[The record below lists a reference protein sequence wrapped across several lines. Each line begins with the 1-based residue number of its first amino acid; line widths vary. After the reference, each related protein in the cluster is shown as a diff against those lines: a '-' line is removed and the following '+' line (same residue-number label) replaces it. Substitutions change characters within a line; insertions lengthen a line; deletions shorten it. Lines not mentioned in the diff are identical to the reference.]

1 MKTLP
6 IIFFGS
12 SEFSVYVLKEFLKE
26 YKPVLVVT
34 LKGKPKGRGLKLQPN
49 VVFEFCLKEKLNVI
63 ELTRTDAD
71 HTRTN
76 ADSIYPNN
84 NRINYP
90 NKRPNNESFGCNSGK
105 VFGQN
110 SGNNVSNVSLRKSA
124 FSLRE
129 SASWENFKNSLNLI
143 KPIAGIIAGFGKI
156 IPKEIIESFPKG
168 ILNVH
173 PSLLPKYRG
182 PNPIR
187 EVILN
192 GEKETGVTIFLID
205 ELVDHGPILKQ
216 EKIELLG
223 NETYLELE
231 EKLGKLGGKV
241 LREIIVDYLDGK
253 IKAIPQDES
262 QATYTKK
269 ISKEDGSLSFDEGY
283 EIWQRKIRAL
293 NPWPSTYIKIHPAPE
308 QSTVRGKHPAPESYT
323 RAKHDIGSRTV
334 LRSGSGQSTVRGKH
348 QKESSHISPP
358 TSNFYLLK
366 IFKVEKLDERN
377 LPKEILKKNVGE
389 FFEMKNDLGLRLKD
403 AFVILQE
410 VQLEG
415 RKKMSGR
422 EFLNG
427 FRKILNIK

>member
-1 MKTLP
+1 MSTPYNEKQYFVCVSLRPVCVSLSLKMKTLP

-34 LKGKPKGRGLKLQPN
+34 LKGKPRGRGLKLQPN
-49 VVFEFCLKEKLNVI
+49 LVFDFCLKEKLNVI

-71 HTRTN
+71 YTRTN
-76 ADSIYPNN
+76 ADKT
-84 NRINYP
+84 RI
-90 NKRPNNESFGCNSGK
+90 RHELNELDTNGVIRDEFDTIRDKFVDKNIE
-105 VFGQN
+105 
-110 SGNNVSNVSLRKSA
+110 
-124 FSLRE
+124 SLRE

-156 IPKEIIESFPKG
+156 ISKEIIDSFPKG

-216 EKIELLG
+216 EKIELFG

-241 LREIIVDYLDGK
+241 LREIIIDYSDGK

-262 QATYTKK
+262 KATYTKK
-269 ISKEDGSLSFDEGY
+269 ISKENGFLSFNEDY

-293 NPWPSTYIKIHPAPE
+293 NPWPGTYIKI
-308 QSTVRGKHPAPESYT
+308 
-323 RAKHDIGSRTV
+323 
-334 LRSGSGQSTVRGKH
+334 L
-348 QKESSHISPP
+348 ISKSEIP
-358 TSNFYLLK
+358 NNYKILK
-366 IFKVEKLDERN
+366 IFRIEKLDEKS

-389 FFEMKNDLGLRLKD
+389 FFEIKNDLGLRLKD

>member
-26 YKPVLVVT
+26 HKPVLVLT
-34 LKGKPKGRGLKLQPN
+34 LKGKPKGRSLKIQPN
-49 VVFEFCLKEKLNVI
+49 VVFEFCLKKKLNVI
-63 ELTRTDAD
+63 EFENWD
-71 HTRTN
+71 
-76 ADSIYPNN
+76 
-84 NRINYP
+84 
-90 NKRPNNESFGCNSGK
+90 
-105 VFGQN
+105 
-110 SGNNVSNVSLRKSA
+110 
-124 FSLRE
+124 
-129 SASWENFKNSLNLI
+129 NFKNSLNLI
-143 KPIAGIIAGFGKI
+143 KPTAGVIAGFGKI
-156 IPKEIIESFPKG
+156 IPKEIIDSFPKQM
-168 ILNVH
+168 LNVH

-223 NETYLELE
+223 DETYLELE

-241 LREIIVDYLDGK
+241 LKEIIIDYLDGK
-253 IKAIPQDES
+253 IKAVPQDES
-262 QATYTKK
+262 KATYTTK
-269 ISKEDGSLSFDEGY
+269 ISKEDGFLSFDEGY

-308 QSTVRGKHPAPESYT
+308 QSTVRGKH
-323 RAKHDIGSRTV
+323 
-334 LRSGSGQSTVRGKH
+334 
-348 QKESSHISPP
+348 QKESSHISPL

-366 IFKVEKLDERN
+366 IFKIEKLDERN

-389 FFEMKNDLGLRLKD
+389 FVVIKNDLGLRLKD

-427 FRKILNIK
+427 FRKILNIR

>member
-26 YKPVLVVT
+26 YIPILVLT
-34 LKGKPKGRGLKLQPN
+34 LKGKPKGRGLKIQPN

-63 ELTRTDAD
+63 ELEDWD
-71 HTRTN
+71 
-76 ADSIYPNN
+76 
-84 NRINYP
+84 
-90 NKRPNNESFGCNSGK
+90 
-105 VFGQN
+105 
-110 SGNNVSNVSLRKSA
+110 
-124 FSLRE
+124 
-129 SASWENFKNSLNLI
+129 NFKNSLNLI
-143 KPIAGIIAGFGKI
+143 KPIAGVIAGFGKI
-156 IPKEIIESFPKG
+156 IPKEIIDSFPKG

-192 GEKETGVTIFLID
+192 GEKETGMTIFLVD
-205 ELVDHGPILKQ
+205 ELIDHGPILKQ
-216 EKIELLG
+216 EKIELSG
-223 NETYLELE
+223 DETYLELE

-241 LREIIVDYLDGK
+241 LREIIIDYLDGK
-253 IKAIPQDES
+253 IKTTPQDES
-262 QATYTKK
+262 KATYTKK
-269 ISKEDGSLSFDEGY
+269 ISKEDGFLSFDEGY

-308 QSTVRGKHPAPESYT
+308 QSTVRGKN
-323 RAKHDIGSRTV
+323 
-334 LRSGSGQSTVRGKH
+334 
-348 QKESSHISPP
+348 QKESSHIPPP

-366 IFKVEKLDERN
+366 IFKIEKLDERS

-403 AFVILQE
+403 AFVILKE

-427 FRKILNIK
+427 FRKILNIN

>member
-1 MKTLP
+1 MKILP

-26 YKPVLVVT
+26 YRPILVLT
-34 LKGKPKGRGLKLQPN
+34 LKGKPKGRGLKIQPN

-63 ELTRTDAD
+63 ELEDWD
-71 HTRTN
+71 
-76 ADSIYPNN
+76 
-84 NRINYP
+84 
-90 NKRPNNESFGCNSGK
+90 
-105 VFGQN
+105 
-110 SGNNVSNVSLRKSA
+110 
-124 FSLRE
+124 
-129 SASWENFKNSLNLI
+129 NFKNSLNLI
-143 KPIAGIIAGFGKI
+143 KPIAGVIAGFGKI
-156 IPKEIIESFPKG
+156 IPKEIIDSFPKG

-192 GEKETGVTIFLID
+192 GEKETGVTIFLVD
-205 ELVDHGPILKQ
+205 ELIDHGPILKQ
-216 EKIELLG
+216 EKIELSG
-223 NETYLELE
+223 DETYLELE

-241 LREIIVDYLDGK
+241 LREIIIDYLEGK
-253 IKAIPQDES
+253 MKTIPQDES
-262 QATYTKK
+262 KATYTKK
-269 ISKEDGSLSFDEGY
+269 ISKEDGFLSFDEGY

-308 QSTVRGKHPAPESYT
+308 QSTVRGKH
-323 RAKHDIGSRTV
+323 
-334 LRSGSGQSTVRGKH
+334 
-348 QKESSHISPP
+348 QKESSHISPL

-366 IFKVEKLDERN
+366 IFEIEKLNEKS

-389 FFEMKNDLGLRLKD
+389 FFVIKNDLGLRLKD
-403 AFVILQE
+403 AFVIVKE

-427 FRKILNIK
+427 FRKLLI

>member
-26 YKPVLVVT
+26 YRPFLVLT
-34 LKGKPKGRGLKLQPN
+34 LKGKPKGRGLKIQPN
-49 VVFEFCLKEKLNVI
+49 IVFEFCLKEKLNVI
-63 ELTRTDAD
+63 EFE
-71 HTRTN
+71 N
-76 ADSIYPNN
+76 
-84 NRINYP
+84 
-90 NKRPNNESFGCNSGK
+90 
-105 VFGQN
+105 
-110 SGNNVSNVSLRKSA
+110 
-124 FSLRE
+124 
-129 SASWENFKNSLNLI
+129 WENFKNSLNLI
-143 KPIAGIIAGFGKI
+143 KPTAGVIAGFGKI
-156 IPKEIIESFPKG
+156 IPKEIIDSFPKG

-187 EVILN
+187 EVILHN
-192 GEKETGVTIFLID
+192 EKETGVTIFLID
-205 ELVDHGPILKQ
+205 ELIDHGPILKQ
-216 EKIELLG
+216 EKIGLLG
-223 NETYLELE
+223 DETYLELE

-241 LREIIVDYLDGK
+241 LREIIIDYLDGK
-253 IKAIPQDES
+253 IKTIPQDES
-262 QATYTKK
+262 KATYTKK
-269 ISKEDGSLSFDEGY
+269 ISKEDGFLSFDEGY
-283 EIWQRKIRAL
+283 ETWQRKIRAF
-293 NPWPSTYIKIHPAPE
+293 NPWPSTYIKIHSAPE

-323 RAKHDIGSRTV
+323 RAELGIGSRTV
-334 LRSGSGQSTVRGKH
+334 LRSGSRQSTVRDKH

-366 IFKVEKLDERN
+366 IFKIEKLDEKS

>member
-6 IIFFGS
+6 VVFFGS

-26 YKPVLVVT
+26 YKPVLVLT

-49 VVFEFCLKEKLNVI
+49 VVFEFCLKEKLNVV
-63 ELTRTDAD
+63 EFE
-71 HTRTN
+71 N
-76 ADSIYPNN
+76 
-84 NRINYP
+84 
-90 NKRPNNESFGCNSGK
+90 
-105 VFGQN
+105 
-110 SGNNVSNVSLRKSA
+110 
-124 FSLRE
+124 
-129 SASWENFKNSLNLI
+129 WENFKNSLNLI
-143 KPIAGIIAGFGKI
+143 KPIAGVIAGFGKI
-156 IPKEIIESFPKG
+156 IPKEIIDSFPKG

-187 EVILN
+187 EVILY
-192 GEKETGVTIFLID
+192 GEKETGVTIFLVD
-205 ELVDHGPILKQ
+205 ELIDHGPILKQ
-216 EKIELLG
+216 EKIELSG

-241 LREIIVDYLDGK
+241 LREIIIDYLDGK
-253 IKAIPQDES
+253 IKTIPQDES
-262 QATYTKK
+262 KATYTKK
-269 ISKEDGSLSFDEGY
+269 ISKEDGFLSFDEGY

-308 QSTVRGKHPAPESYT
+308 QSTVRGKH
-323 RAKHDIGSRTV
+323 
-334 LRSGSGQSTVRGKH
+334 

-358 TSNFYLLK
+358 TSNFYWLK
-366 IFKVEKLDERN
+366 IFKIEKLDERN

-389 FFEMKNDLGLRLKD
+389 FFVIKNDLGLRLKD

-427 FRKILNIK
+427 FRKILNIN

>member
-12 SEFSVYVLKEFLKE
+12 SEFSVYVLKKFLKE
-26 YKPVLVVT
+26 YKPVLVLT
-34 LKGKPKGRGLKLQPN
+34 LKGKPKGRGLKVQPN

-63 ELTRTDAD
+63 ELENWD
-71 HTRTN
+71 
-76 ADSIYPNN
+76 
-84 NRINYP
+84 
-90 NKRPNNESFGCNSGK
+90 
-105 VFGQN
+105 
-110 SGNNVSNVSLRKSA
+110 
-124 FSLRE
+124 
-129 SASWENFKNSLNLI
+129 NFKNSLNLI
-143 KPIAGIIAGFGKI
+143 KPTAGIIAGFGKI
-156 IPKEIIESFPKG
+156 IPKEIIEFFPKG

-187 EVILN
+187 EVILHN
-192 GEKETGVTIFLID
+192 EKETGATIFLID
-205 ELVDHGPILKQ
+205 DLVDHGPISKQ
-216 EKIELLG
+216 EKIELFG

-241 LREIIVDYLDGK
+241 LREIIIDYLDGK
-253 IKAIPQDES
+253 IKPVPQDES
-262 QATYTKK
+262 KATYTKK
-269 ISKEDGSLSFDEGY
+269 ISKEDGFLSFDEGY

-308 QSTVRGKHPAPESYT
+308 FYT
-323 RAKHDIGSRTV
+323 RAKLGIGSRTV
-334 LRSGSGQSTVRGKH
+334 LSSGSGQSTVRSKN
-348 QKESSHISPP
+348 QKESSHIPPP

-366 IFKVEKLDERN
+366 IFKIEKLEERS

-410 VQLEG
+410 VQIEG

>member
-26 YKPVLVVT
+26 YRPFLVLT
-34 LKGKPKGRGLKLQPN
+34 LKGKPKGRGLKIQPN

-63 ELTRTDAD
+63 EFE
-71 HTRTN
+71 N
-76 ADSIYPNN
+76 
-84 NRINYP
+84 
-90 NKRPNNESFGCNSGK
+90 
-105 VFGQN
+105 
-110 SGNNVSNVSLRKSA
+110 
-124 FSLRE
+124 
-129 SASWENFKNSLNLI
+129 WENFKNSLNLI
-143 KPIAGIIAGFGKI
+143 KPTAGIIAGFGKI
-156 IPKEIIESFPKG
+156 IPKEIIDSFPKG

-187 EVILN
+187 EVILHN
-192 GEKETGVTIFLID
+192 EKETGVTIFLID

-216 EKIELLG
+216 EKIGLFG

-241 LREIIVDYLDGK
+241 LREIIINYLDGK
-253 IKAIPQDES
+253 IKAIPQDEGK
-262 QATYTKK
+262 ATYTKK
-269 ISKEDGSLSFDEGY
+269 ISKEDGFLSFDEGY

-308 QSTVRGKHPAPESYT
+308 QSTVRGKH
-323 RAKHDIGSRTV
+323 
-334 LRSGSGQSTVRGKH
+334 

-366 IFKVEKLDERN
+366 IFKIEKLDEKN

-389 FFEMKNDLGLRLKD
+389 FFAIKNDLGLRLKD

-427 FRKILNIK
+427 FRKILNIS

>member
-6 IIFFGS
+6 IVFFGS

-26 YKPVLVVT
+26 YKPVLVLT
-34 LKGKPKGRGLKLQPN
+34 LKEKPKGRGLELQPN

-63 ELTRTDAD
+63 EF
-71 HTRTN
+71 
-76 ADSIYPNN
+76 
-84 NRINYP
+84 
-90 NKRPNNESFGCNSGK
+90 E
-105 VFGQN
+105 
-110 SGNNVSNVSLRKSA
+110 
-124 FSLRE
+124 
-129 SASWENFKNSLNLI
+129 SWENFKKSLNLI
-143 KPIAGIIAGFGKI
+143 KPEAGIIAGFGKI

-187 EVILN
+187 EVILD

-205 ELVDHGPILKQ
+205 DLVDHGPILKQ
-216 EKIELLG
+216 EKIELSG
-223 NETYLELE
+223 DETYLELD

-241 LREIIVDYLDGK
+241 LREIIIDYLDGK
-253 IKAIPQDES
+253 IKAVPQDES
-262 QATYTKK
+262 KATYTKK
-269 ISKEDGSLSFDEGY
+269 ISKEDGFLSFDEDY

-293 NPWPSTYIKIHPAPE
+293 NPWPSTYIKI
-308 QSTVRGKHPAPESYT
+308 HPAPESYT

-348 QKESSHISPP
+348 QKESSHISEP

-366 IFKVEKLDERN
+366 IFRIEKLDEKN
-377 LPKEILKKNVGE
+377 LPKEILKKNLGE
-389 FFEMKNDLGLRLKD
+389 FFVIKNDLGLRLKD
-403 AFVILQE
+403 SFVILKE

-427 FRKILNIK
+427 FRKILNIR

>member
-26 YKPVLVVT
+26 YRPFLVLT
-34 LKGKPKGRGLKLQPN
+34 LKGKPKGRGLKIQPN

-63 ELTRTDAD
+63 EFE
-71 HTRTN
+71 N
-76 ADSIYPNN
+76 
-84 NRINYP
+84 
-90 NKRPNNESFGCNSGK
+90 
-105 VFGQN
+105 
-110 SGNNVSNVSLRKSA
+110 
-124 FSLRE
+124 
-129 SASWENFKNSLNLI
+129 WENFKNSLNLI
-143 KPIAGIIAGFGKI
+143 KPTAGVIAGFGKI
-156 IPKEIIESFPKG
+156 IPKEIIDSFPKG

-192 GEKETGVTIFLID
+192 GEKETGITIFLID

-216 EKIELLG
+216 EKIELSG
-223 NETYLELE
+223 NENYLELE

-241 LREIIVDYLDGK
+241 LREIIIDYLDGK
-253 IKAIPQDES
+253 IKAVPQDES

-269 ISKEDGSLSFDEGY
+269 ISKEDGFLSFDENY
-283 EIWQRKIRAL
+283 EIWQRKIRAF

-308 QSTVRGKHPAPESYT
+308 QSTVRGNN
-323 RAKHDIGSRTV
+323 
-334 LRSGSGQSTVRGKH
+334 

-366 IFKVEKLDERN
+366 IFKIEKLDEKS

-403 AFVILQE
+403 AFVILKE

-422 EFLNG
+422 EFLIG
-427 FRKILNIK
+427 FRKLLI

>member
-26 YKPVLVVT
+26 YKPFLVLT
-34 LKGKPKGRGLKLQPN
+34 LKGKPKGRGLKIQPN
-49 VVFEFCLKEKLNVI
+49 VVFELCLKEKLNVI
-63 ELTRTDAD
+63 EFE
-71 HTRTN
+71 N
-76 ADSIYPNN
+76 
-84 NRINYP
+84 
-90 NKRPNNESFGCNSGK
+90 
-105 VFGQN
+105 
-110 SGNNVSNVSLRKSA
+110 
-124 FSLRE
+124 
-129 SASWENFKNSLNLI
+129 WENFKNSLNLI
-143 KPIAGIIAGFGKI
+143 KPIAGVIAGFGKI
-156 IPKEIIESFPKG
+156 IPKEIIDSFPKG

-192 GEKETGVTIFLID
+192 GEKETGITIFLID

-216 EKIELLG
+216 EKIELSG
-223 NETYLELE
+223 NENYLELE

-241 LREIIVDYLDGK
+241 LREIIIDYLDGK
-253 IKAIPQDES
+253 IKAVPQDES

-269 ISKEDGSLSFDEGY
+269 ISKEDGFLSFDENY
-283 EIWQRKIRAL
+283 EIWQRKIRAF

-308 QSTVRGKHPAPESYT
+308 QSTVRGNN
-323 RAKHDIGSRTV
+323 
-334 LRSGSGQSTVRGKH
+334 

-366 IFKVEKLDERN
+366 IFKIEKLDEKS

-403 AFVILQE
+403 AFVILKE

-422 EFLNG
+422 EFLIG
-427 FRKILNIK
+427 FRKLLI

>member
-26 YKPVLVVT
+26 YKPFLVLT
-34 LKGKPKGRGLKLQPN
+34 LKGKPKERGLKLQPN
-49 VVFEFCLKEKLNVI
+49 VVFDFCLKEKLNVV
-63 ELTRTDAD
+63 EFE
-71 HTRTN
+71 N
-76 ADSIYPNN
+76 
-84 NRINYP
+84 
-90 NKRPNNESFGCNSGK
+90 
-105 VFGQN
+105 
-110 SGNNVSNVSLRKSA
+110 
-124 FSLRE
+124 
-129 SASWENFKNSLNLI
+129 WENFKNSLNLI
-143 KPIAGIIAGFGKI
+143 KPTSGIIAGFGKI
-156 IPKEIIESFPKG
+156 IPKEIIDSFPKG

-173 PSLLPKYRG
+173 PSLLPRYRG

-192 GEKETGVTIFLID
+192 GEKETGVTISLID
-205 ELVDHGPILKQ
+205 ELVDHGPILIQ
-216 EKIELLG
+216 EKIELSG

-241 LREIIVDYLDGK
+241 LKEIIIDYLDGK
-253 IKAIPQDES
+253 IKTIPQDES
-262 QATYTKK
+262 KATYTKK
-269 ISKEDGSLSFDEGY
+269 ISKEDGFLSFDEGY

-308 QSTVRGKHPAPESYT
+308 RSTVG
-323 RAKHDIGSRTV
+323 
-334 LRSGSGQSTVRGKH
+334 GKH
-348 QKESSHISPP
+348 QKESSRLSEP

-366 IFKVEKLDERN
+366 IFKIEKLNEKS

-389 FFEMKNDLGLRLKD
+389 FFEMKNDLGLKLKD

-427 FRKILNIK
+427 FRKILNIN

>member
-26 YKPVLVVT
+26 YKPVLVLT

-63 ELTRTDAD
+63 EFE
-71 HTRTN
+71 N
-76 ADSIYPNN
+76 
-84 NRINYP
+84 
-90 NKRPNNESFGCNSGK
+90 
-105 VFGQN
+105 
-110 SGNNVSNVSLRKSA
+110 
-124 FSLRE
+124 
-129 SASWENFKNSLNLI
+129 WENFKNSLNLI
-143 KPIAGIIAGFGKI
+143 KPIAGVIAGFGKI
-156 IPKEIIESFPKG
+156 IPKEIIYSFPKG

-192 GEKETGVTIFLID
+192 GEKETGVTIFLVD
-205 ELVDHGPILKQ
+205 ELVDHGPILRQ
-216 EKIELLG
+216 EKIGLLG
-223 NETYLELE
+223 DETYLELE
-231 EKLGKLGGKV
+231 EKLGKLGGKA
-241 LREIIVDYLDGK
+241 LREIIIDYLEGK

-262 QATYTKK
+262 KATYTKK
-269 ISKEDGSLSFDEGY
+269 ISKDDGFLSFDEGY
-283 EIWQRKIRAL
+283 ETWQRKIRAL
-293 NPWPSTYIKIHPAPE
+293 NPWPGTYIKILVSKSEIPNNY
-308 QSTVRGKHPAPESYT
+308 K
-323 RAKHDIGSRTV
+323 I
-334 LRSGSGQSTVRGKH
+334 
-348 QKESSHISPP
+348 
-358 TSNFYLLK
+358 LK
-366 IFKVEKLDERN
+366 IFEIEKLNEKN

-403 AFVILQE
+403 AFVILKE

-427 FRKILNIK
+427 FRKILNIN

>member
-1 MKTLP
+1 LVFANLPLGRGKVGEPRAEAPTCRWSKLSAGARRRMRFEIKTMKTLP

-26 YKPVLVVT
+26 YKPVLVLT

-49 VVFEFCLKEKLNVI
+49 IVFEFCLKEKLNVI
-63 ELTRTDAD
+63 ELEDWD
-71 HTRTN
+71 
-76 ADSIYPNN
+76 
-84 NRINYP
+84 
-90 NKRPNNESFGCNSGK
+90 
-105 VFGQN
+105 
-110 SGNNVSNVSLRKSA
+110 
-124 FSLRE
+124 
-129 SASWENFKNSLNLI
+129 NFKNSLNLI
-143 KPIAGIIAGFGKI
+143 KPTVGVIAGFGKI
-156 IPKEIIESFPKG
+156 IPKEIIDSFPKG

-173 PSLLPKYRG
+173 PSILPKYRG

-187 EVILN
+187 EVILD

-205 ELVDHGPILKQ
+205 ELVDHGPMLKQ
-216 EKIELLG
+216 EKIELSG

-241 LREIIVDYLDGK
+241 LREIIIDYLDGK
-253 IKAIPQDES
+253 IKTIPQDEKM
-262 QATYTKK
+262 ATYTKK
-269 ISKEDGSLSFDEGY
+269 ISKEDGFLSFDESY

-293 NPWPSTYIKIHPAPE
+293 NPWPSTYIYLNTRMATNEE
-308 QSTVRGKHPAPESYT
+308 QIATNKM
-323 RAKHDIGSRTV
+323 
-334 LRSGSGQSTVRGKH
+334 
-348 QKESSHISPP
+348 
-358 TSNFYLLK
+358 LK
-366 IFKVEKLDERN
+366 ILNIEKLDEKS

-389 FFEMKNDLGLRLKD
+389 FFEMRNDLGLRLKD
-403 AFVILQE
+403 SFVILQE

>member
-26 YKPVLVVT
+26 YRPVLVVT

-49 VVFEFCLKEKLNVI
+49 VVFDFCLKEKLNVI
-63 ELTRTDAD
+63 EFENWD
-71 HTRTN
+71 
-76 ADSIYPNN
+76 
-84 NRINYP
+84 
-90 NKRPNNESFGCNSGK
+90 
-105 VFGQN
+105 
-110 SGNNVSNVSLRKSA
+110 
-124 FSLRE
+124 
-129 SASWENFKNSLNLI
+129 NFKNSLNLI
-143 KPIAGIIAGFGKI
+143 KPITGIIAGFGKI
-156 IPKEIIESFPKG
+156 IPKEIIDSFPKG

-192 GEKETGVTIFLID
+192 GEKETGVTIFLLD
-205 ELVDHGPILKQ
+205 ELVDHGSILKQ
-216 EKIELLG
+216 EKIDLFG

-241 LREIIVDYLDGK
+241 LREIIIDYLYGK

-262 QATYTKK
+262 KATYTKK
-269 ISKEDGSLSFDEGY
+269 ISKEDGSLSFDEVY

-293 NPWPSTYIKIHPAPE
+293 NPWPSTYIKI
-308 QSTVRGKHPAPESYT
+308 RPAPESYT
-323 RAKHDIGSRTV
+323 REELDIGFRTV
-334 LRSGSGQSTVRGKH
+334 LRSGSGQSTVRGNH
-348 QKESSHISPP
+348 QKESSHISPS

-366 IFKVEKLDERN
+366 IFKIEKLDEKS

-389 FFEMKNDLGLRLKD
+389 FFEIKNDLGLRLKD

>member
-26 YKPVLVVT
+26 YRPVLVVT

-49 VVFEFCLKEKLNVI
+49 VVFDFCLKEKLNVI
-63 ELTRTDAD
+63 ELHGLNGFETDNTD
-71 HTRTN
+71 KK
-76 ADSIYPNN
+76 YPH
-84 NRINYP
+84 
-90 NKRPNNESFGCNSGK
+90 
-105 VFGQN
+105 
-110 SGNNVSNVSLRKSA
+110 KSVLDPHK
-124 FSLRE
+124 SVV
-129 SASWENFKNSLNLI
+129 WENFKNSLNLI

-156 IPKEIIESFPKG
+156 IPKEIIDSFPKG

-187 EVILN
+187 EVILD

-205 ELVDHGPILKQ
+205 ELVDHGQILKQ
-216 EKIELLG
+216 EKIELFG

-231 EKLGKLGGKV
+231 ETLGKLGGKV
-241 LREIIVDYLDGK
+241 LREIIIDYLDAK

-269 ISKEDGSLSFDEGY
+269 ISKEDGFLSFDEDY

-308 QSTVRGKHPAPESYT
+308 SYT
-323 RAKHDIGSRTV
+323 RAELGIGSRTV

-366 IFKVEKLDERN
+366 IFRIEKLDEKN

-389 FFEMKNDLGLRLKD
+389 FFEIKNDLGLRLKD
-403 AFVILQE
+403 VFVILQE

-427 FRKILNIK
+427 FRKILNIN